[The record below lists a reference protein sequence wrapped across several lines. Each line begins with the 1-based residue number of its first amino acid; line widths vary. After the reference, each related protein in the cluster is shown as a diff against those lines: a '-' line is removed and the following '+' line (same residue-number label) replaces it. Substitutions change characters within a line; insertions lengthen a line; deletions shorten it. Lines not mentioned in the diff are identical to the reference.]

1 MRQLFIFIVSLFPL
15 SIYAETIFILKETQN
30 VSIEEMSS
38 QANKTLFR
46 FTVDYINDNNTSGSL
61 RSSCWGSFDD
71 MKNASNDGLYAAEI
85 TFNDGKLGVYA
96 SYTPMTFY
104 SGNNTVNAYTN
115 FRSLTGFNSDKWT
128 LYCTAVSNM
137 VTEIKFRPRE
147 VSYTIVNLMASS
159 EAYPYIT
166 APPMVDLNKCLPNNS
181 VEAIIPLTV
190 GFGGYLGQGKQ
201 MDLTVKS
208 IDLPE
213 SFEIIVD
220 GKNILNTSSHT
231 VNIPS
236 GQNNI
241 QIESYLKGIC
251 PSTSGEYLWSAEY
264 TYTIQ

>member
-46 FTVDYINDNNTSGSL
+46 FTVDYINDNNTSGAL

-159 EAYPYIT
+159 EAYPHIS
-166 APPMVDLNKCLPNNS
+166 APAIVDLKSCFPNQELET
-181 VEAIIPLTV
+181 VIPLTV
-190 GFGGYLGQGKQ
+190 GFVGYIGQDKR
-201 MDLTVKS
+201 MELTVKS
-208 IDLPE
+208 NDLPD
-213 SFEIIVD
+213 SFDITLD
-220 GKNILNTSSHT
+220 NQSILNKQPQ
-231 VNIPS
+231 VIQMPA
-236 GQNNI
+236 GLKEK
-241 QIESYLKGIC
+241 QIETRLKGLC
-251 PSTSGEYLWSAEY
+251 PDNAGEYVWNAEY
-264 TYTIQ
+264 ITTIQ